1 MKKLLVVAI
10 TLLVAGAALLA
21 FGLAFMSTEAMCA
34 GQPMP
39 QNGVCQDV
47 DRTTQKVTK
56 ERTYEQVK
64 ATAANLRLIV
74 SGTGG
79 VLAVLGAV
87 GLVLSLRKQPSP
99 TGAPMAPPHGGGSQ
113 FTSPGVG
120 SQFGPGNAFG
130 PGAYP
135 PQGPY
140 PQAGPYPPQGN
151 YPGQH
156 QQAADNTHLA
166 PGQASWPPRPN

>member
-10 TLLVAGAALLA
+10 TLLVAGAALLT
-21 FGLAFMSTEAMCA
+21 FGLAFMSSEAMCA
-34 GQPMP
+34 GAPMP

-64 ATAANLRLIV
+64 TTASNLRLIV

-79 VLAVLGAV
+79 ALAVLGAV
-87 GLVLSLRKQPSP
+87 GLVLSLRKQPIPSTATMGP
-99 TGAPMAPPHGGGSQ
+99 SQGGGSQ
-113 FTSPGVG
+113 FTPPGAG

-140 PQAGPYPPQGN
+140 SPAGPYPPQGN

-156 QQAADNTHLA
+156 QQSVDNTHLA

>member
-10 TLLVAGAALLA
+10 TLLVAGAALLT

-74 SGTGG
+74 SGAGG
-79 VLAVLGAV
+79 ALAVLGAV
-87 GLVLSLRKQPSP
+87 GLVLSLRKPP
-99 TGAPMAPPHGGGSQ
+99 TPAAAPIGPGQGGGSQ
-113 FTSPGVG
+113 FTSPG
-120 SQFGPGNAFG
+120 GNAFG

-140 PQAGPYPPQGN
+140 SQAGPYPPQGS
-151 YPGQH
+151 YPGQQ
-156 QQAADNTHLA
+156 QQAVDNTHLA